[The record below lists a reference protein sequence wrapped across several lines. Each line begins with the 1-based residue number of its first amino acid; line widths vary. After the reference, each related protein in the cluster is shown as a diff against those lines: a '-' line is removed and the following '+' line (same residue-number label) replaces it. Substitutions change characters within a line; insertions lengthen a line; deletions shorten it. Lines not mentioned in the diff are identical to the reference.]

1 MSRIVDNMIALRI
14 LKMLVT
20 PFTDTEA
27 YHLGIID
34 AHGKPIR
41 KVAELHTSAEQ
52 EAYNYLTRLVF
63 SMKRIIN
70 RLPGGESK
78 IKSLVAAL
86 WLVKEY
92 YETGNRST
100 SLMQE
105 KFDNLVKMMDN
116 HVVLCEEEIIVKKFL
131 EEDGEGGAPTN
142 NTSGPV
148 ATQEPKIM
156 PSDVKKYKKG
166 NGTTVAGMLRRPVP
180 VTK

>member
-20 PFTDTEA
+20 PFTDTA
-27 YHLGIID
+27 AFHLGIID
-34 AHGKPIR
+34 AQGKPIR
-41 KVAELHTSAEQ
+41 KVASLNTTAEQ
-52 EAYNYLTRLVF
+52 DAYTYLNRLVF

-105 KFDNLVKMMDN
+105 KFDNMVKMMDN

-131 EEDGEGGAPTN
+131 EEEGEGAPPTN
-142 NTSGPV
+142 NTSGACV
-148 ATQEPKIM
+148 NEPKI
-156 PSDVKKYKKG
+156 SKKEADKYKKG
-166 NGTTVAGMLRRPVP
+166 NGTTIAGMLRRPTP